1 VRAQT
6 TPPVRRLLD
15 APPRTGRQ
23 VADRVR
29 AAGGERAAWDERAP
43 DSWEYVMPWQVRN
56 EQQRRLVAGG
66 YRVRVVLRSGPATT
80 ALRPAG
86 RS

>member
-1 VRAQT
+1 
-6 TPPVRRLLD
+6 
-15 APPRTGRQ
+15 
-23 VADRVR
+23 
-29 AAGGERAAWDERAP
+29 
-43 DSWEYVMPWQVRN
+43 MPWQVRS

-66 YRVRVVLRSGPATT
+66 YRVRVVLRSGPAVP